1 MMEEENTAIKIL
13 STPIKKLIRQSKLQ
27 VEKLEEIRLR
37 IGQPVWL
44 LYERM
49 PFYLKK
55 DSSIGRG
62 KELAYIVTEMDLK
75 ETLEYASGF
84 SMYAYEHERRQGYLT
99 IQGGHRIGM
108 AGKVVMEQGKVKTI
122 SDIAMLNIRL
132 AHECIGCAKKI
143 LPYIKEQEEVV
154 STLILS
160 PPGGGKT
167 TLLRDFIREL
177 ASEEEGYTVGVVDER
192 SELAACYK
200 GVPQNQLGVTV
211 DVLDGCSKA
220 EGMRMLLRSMAPEII
235 AVDEIGSMEDIE
247 AIRQVTNNGCRL
259 LATMHGSNME
269 DMKKKHSVNILME
282 ENVFQRF
289 IVLDNRYHAGR
300 IKGIYKDYGKE
311 WV

>member
-1 MMEEENTAIKIL
+1 MEGESTAIQIL
-13 STPIKKLIRQSKLQ
+13 AVPIKTLIRQSKLQ

-37 IGQPVWL
+37 IGQPVWV
-44 LYERM
+44 LYERT
-49 PFYLKK
+49 PFYLGNDGALRKEKK
-55 DSSIGRG
+55 
-62 KELAYIVTEMDLK
+62 EAYVVTEKDIR

-108 AGKVVMEQGKVKTI
+108 AGKIVMEQGNVKTI

-143 LPYIKEQEEVV
+143 LPYIKEPEGVV

-167 TLLRDFIREL
+167 TLLRDLIREL
-177 ASEEEGYTVGVVDER
+177 ASEQEGYTVGVVDER

-200 GVPQNQLGVTV
+200 GVPQNNLGVTV

-220 EGMRMLLRSMAPEII
+220 EGMRMLLRSMAPDII
-235 AVDEIGSMEDIE
+235 AVDEIGSMEDVE

-259 LATMHGSNME
+259 LATIHGSSME
-269 DMKKKHSVNILME
+269 DMRKRHSVKLLME
-282 ENVFQRF
+282 DNIFQRF
-289 IVLDNRYHAGR
+289 VVLDDRYHVGS
-300 IKGIYKDYGKE
+300 IKGIYKEYGKDR
-311 WV
+311 V

>member
-1 MMEEENTAIKIL
+1 MEGKNTAIQIL
-13 STPIKKLIRQSKLQ
+13 SIPIKNLVRQSKLQ
-27 VEKLEEIRLR
+27 VEKLKEIRLR
-37 IGQPVWL
+37 IGQPVWI
-44 LYERM
+44 LYERT

-55 DSSIGRG
+55 NGTLG
-62 KELAYIVTEMDLK
+62 KEKDQAYIVTEMDIK

-99 IQGGHRIGM
+99 IQGGHRVGM
-108 AGKVVMEQGKVKTI
+108 AGKIVMEQDKVKTI

-143 LPYIKEQEEVV
+143 LPYIKEQEDVV
-154 STLILS
+154 NTLILS

-167 TLLRDFIREL
+167 TLLRDLIREL
-177 ASEEEGYTVGVVDER
+177 ASEQGGYTVGVVDER

-200 GVPQNQLGVTV
+200 GVPQNDLGVTV

-220 EGMRMLLRSMAPEII
+220 EGMRMLLRSMAPDII
-235 AVDEIGSMEDIE
+235 AVDEIGSMEDME

-269 DMKKKHSVNILME
+269 DMKKRHSVKMLME
-282 ENVFQRF
+282 DNIFQRF
-289 IVLDNRYHAGR
+289 IVLDDRYHVGS
-300 IKGIYKDYGKE
+300 IKGIYKEYGKD

>member
-1 MMEEENTAIKIL
+1 MEEENTAIKIL